1 MKNNY
6 SLGKALK
13 AIRKQREMS
22 QEQVALEAEITT
34 TYYGLVERDEKS
46 PTVRM
51 LEKICRALNYPI
63 SELFSANITCETEDN
78 RYVYQI
84 VNLIKSRSPE
94 ECEQLYRIIKDIVQF
109 KEH

>member
-1 MKNNY
+1 MKDNY

-13 AIRKQREMS
+13 AVRKQREMS
-22 QEQVALEAEITT
+22 QEQVALEADITT

-63 SELFSANITCETEDN
+63 SELFSSDVTCETEDN
-78 RYVYQI
+78 PYVYQI
-84 VNLIKSRSPE
+84 VNLMKSKSAE
-94 ECEQLYRIIKDIVQF
+94 ECEQLYQIVKRIVLYKDS
-109 KEH
+109 

>member
-6 SLGKALK
+6 SLGQTLK
-13 AIRKQREMS
+13 SIRKQREMS
-22 QEQVALEAEITT
+22 QEQVALDAEITT

-63 SELFSANITCETEDN
+63 SELFSANMTCDTEDN
-78 RYVYQI
+78 PYVYQI
-84 VNLIKSRSPE
+84 VNLLKSRSPE
-94 ECEQLYRIIKDIVQF
+94 ECEQLYKIIRDIIRY
-109 KEH
+109 KED

>member
-1 MKNNY
+1 MKDNY
-6 SLGKALK
+6 SLGKTLK

-63 SELFSANITCETEDN
+63 SELFSANITCETEDDP
-78 RYVYQI
+78 YVYQI
-84 VNLIKSRSPE
+84 VNLLKSKSPE
-94 ECEQLYRIIKDIVQF
+94 ECEQLFKIIKDIIQY